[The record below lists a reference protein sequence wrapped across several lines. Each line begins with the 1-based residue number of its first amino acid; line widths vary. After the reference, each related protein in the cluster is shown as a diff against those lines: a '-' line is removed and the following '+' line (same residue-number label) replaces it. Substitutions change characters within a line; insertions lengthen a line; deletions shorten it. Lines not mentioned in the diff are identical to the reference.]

1 MSYHQDVYYVTYR
14 KSDGAEGTDRLIY
27 LNDKSSVQ
35 FLNQLQIFLGPN
47 WREVGPSIK
56 IQE

>member
-14 KSDGAEGTDRLIY
+14 KSDGAEGTGRLIY

-35 FLNQLQIFLGPN
+35 IWNQLQIFLGPN
-47 WREVGPSIK
+47 GREVGPSVK